1 MRRNSI
7 LRSFAFIAALA
18 LLSTAVVSSTTVR
31 YASSFARELCANPI
45 FSSVINPL
53 QSTTRVPLRLPV
65 IVGGDYDA
73 ALYARVG
80 SVSRD
85 RYLVRIGQNCER
97 SYCPYGRVSGTKL
110 SNSKMRP
117 RGRAVEL
124 SGAITGYLTDG
135 SRRSKDSTITW
146 DQGAY
151 RYSISVYAKEP
162 EVLIRIVNSALSCSS
177 Q

>member
-1 MRRNSI
+1 M
-7 LRSFAFIAALA
+7 AALA
-18 LLSTAVVSSTTVR
+18 VAATVVVSSTT
-31 YASSFARELCANPI
+31 APSSFPSRRAVCANPI
-45 FSSVINPL
+45 FSSVIKPL
-53 QSTTRVPLRLPV
+53 QSKTRVPLRLPA
-65 IVGGDYDA
+65 IMGGDYDA

-85 RYLVRIGQNCER
+85 HYLVRIGQNCER

-117 RGRAVEL
+117 HGRAVEL

-135 SRRSKDSTITW
+135 SRKLKDSTITW

-162 EVLIRIVNSALSCSS
+162 EAMIRIANSALTCNG